1 MKKSKISLVPS
12 IIQPIKCD
20 GSSTYLSEGNI
31 LRLKR
36 MFKDE
41 ATYVEYMKTLWTL
54 RGLTCEKIEVGGV
67 TNTKDPLFRI
77 AKLTN
82 DLISSLLNFDAENV
96 INFHYVDG
104 NVRAFS
110 FSNKEGIQQTVTH

>member
-12 IIQPIKCD
+12 IIQPIECD
-20 GSSTYLSEGNI
+20 GSDTYLSESNI
-31 LRLKR
+31 LLLKR

-54 RGLTCEKIEVGGV
+54 RGLTCEKIEVGGF
-67 TNTKDPLFRI
+67 TNTKDPLFKI

-82 DLISSLLNFDAENV
+82 ELINSLLNFDAENV

-110 FSNKEGIQQTVTH
+110 CSNKEGIPQIVNY